1 MEISLENL
9 QEVFRGSL
17 KVRFVVNNGDL
28 IPSNNGDV
36 HENVAQNRLR
46 ILSLFFAIIPM
57 IPVTQKKG
65 I

>member
-1 MEISLENL
+1 M
-9 QEVFRGSL
+9 
-17 KVRFVVNNGDL
+17 RFVVNNGDL

-36 HENVAQNRLR
+36 HENVAKNRLR

-57 IPVTQKKG
+57 NPVTQKKG